1 LSETS
6 LKEQIRLLSKLQTI
20 DTEIHSLNKEKR
32 SKPDEIKALEAVFV
46 EKKEALSE
54 SEKTL
59 LDLQKQKK
67 EKEIELGSKE
77 EAAKKLQTQLY
88 QLKTNKEYQAMMQQ
102 IGDTKADASV
112 FEDKILELMDGA
124 DQAKKDIDRDRQKI
138 QVEEK
143 KFNEDKLKID
153 ERVKEIDGRLA
164 QLDAQRKQASVE
176 INPEI
181 LSQYQRILENRDGL
195 AIVMA
200 KKNSCQGCNM
210 FVPPQVINLIKMYD
224 RIITCEVCNRMFYI
238 EEDFS

>member
-1 LSETS
+1 MSETS

-20 DTEIHSLNKEKR
+20 DTEIYSLNKEKR
-32 SKPDEIKALEAVFV
+32 SKPEEIKALELAFE
-46 EKKEALSE
+46 EKKKALSE

-67 EKEIELGSKE
+67 EREIELGSKE

-102 IGDTKADASV
+102 IADTKADASV
-112 FEDKILELMDGA
+112 SEDKILELMDGA
-124 DQAKKDIDRDRQKI
+124 DQAKKDIDRDRQEI

-143 KFNEDKLKID
+143 KFNEDKSKIE
-153 ERVKEIDGRLA
+153 ERVREIDARLA

-195 AIVMA
+195 AIVTA

-210 FVPPQVINLIKMYD
+210 FVPAQVINLIKMYD

>member
-1 LSETS
+1 LSEIN

-32 SKPDEIKALEAVFV
+32 SKPDEIKVLEAAFQ
-46 EKKEALSE
+46 EKKKALSE

-67 EKEIELGSKE
+67 EREIELGSKE

-88 QLKTNKEYQAMMQQ
+88 QLKTNKEYQAMLQQ
-102 IGDTKADASV
+102 IADTKADASV
-112 FEDKILELMDGA
+112 TEDQILALMDEA

-153 ERVKEIDGRLA
+153 ERVKEIDSRLA

-176 INPEI
+176 INPKI

-195 AIVMA
+195 AIVTA

-210 FVPPQVINLIKMYD
+210 FVPAQVINLIKMYD